1 MKGKPIFYF
10 YLRHLK
16 NLACVSLVA
25 IFITACSSNPPA
37 PVVSRLPSQS
47 TAPTAPQKATPNNR
61 QAYKPG
67 DWRPD
72 TYIVKQGDTL
82 FSIGLA
88 FGYDYKEIASA
99 NRISS
104 PYLIRVGQTLQL
116 ASLKAADAQS
126 TAGNTDGDVTTFALS
141 DNAETTVTAKPA
153 PPKIVAITEPLAM
166 REAYSDAALNTAL
179 PTAKSTGVATVEAPE
194 ASATTPAT
202 VSQSAE
208 PAKQTDAKNAT
219 WIWPTKGKVLSLFNQ
234 AGNKGID
241 IGGTRGQAINA
252 ASAGKVIY
260 SGSDLRGYGKLVI
273 IKHNATYLSVY
284 AHNSAIMV
292 KEGQQVTQ
300 GQKIAEMGDS
310 DSPNVKLH
318 FEIRKQGKSVDPAP
332 YLGVN

>member
-1 MKGKPIFYF
+1 MKGKPIFYSHQT
-10 YLRHLK
+10 HLK
-16 NLACVSLVA
+16 NLACVSLLGLL
-25 IFITACSSNPPA
+25 ITACSSNPPA
-37 PVVSRLPSQS
+37 PVVNRLPSQAS
-47 TAPTAPQKATPNNR
+47 TPTSPQKVTPSSR

-72 TYIVKQGDTL
+72 TYVVKPGDTL

-99 NRISS
+99 NRINA
-104 PYLIRVGQTLQL
+104 PYVIRVGQTLQL
-116 ASLKAADAQS
+116 ASLKAADAQPN
-126 TAGNTDGDVTTFALS
+126 AGNTDGDVTTFALS
-141 DNAETTVTAKPA
+141 DNTETTAVSKPT
-153 PPKIVAITEPLAM
+153 PPKVAAITEPLAI
-166 REAYSDAALNTAL
+166 REPYSDTAFNTAL
-179 PTAKSTGVATVEAPE
+179 PVAKSSGISAVEAP
-194 ASATTPAT
+194 AATSTPAT
-202 VSQSAE
+202 ASQTAE
-208 PAKQTDAKNAT
+208 PVNQTDAKNAT
-219 WIWPTKGKVLSLFNQ
+219 WIWPTKGKVLSVFNQ

-273 IKHNATYLSVY
+273 IKHNATFLSVY
-284 AHNSAIMV
+284 AHNSVIMV
-292 KEGQQVTQ
+292 KEGQQVSQ

-318 FEIRKQGKSVDPAP
+318 FEIRKQGQSVDPAP